1 MTFAARVSWSGL
13 DTPPSPG
20 LLLQYNITLVGTT
33 VSLSLDE
40 NGTIPIVAALDVII
54 DWGDGTFVTATIP
67 STYNHTYASTGVRIV
82 SLAGTCSTV
91 STLAQNELQ
100 GINAWNNSL
109 GLLFFQLES
118 GGGPNNLYVPD
129 NLPSSLRCVRISG
142 LFNDSSVVAWDT
154 SNLTNMSFMFQTATT
169 FNQPIGV
176 WDTSAVTTMWGM
188 FESAPAFNQDIS
200 AWSTDLVDN
209 MDFMFNNASTFD
221 QDISGWCVP
230 LIPSLPTN
238 FNDGGVLTP
247 AYFPVWGTCP
257 FPFPLPITLY
267 GGGYY
272 AFTGPANIPLP
283 ITLYGGGYNAFTG
296 SANIPLP
303 ITLSR

>member
-20 LLLQYNITLVGTT
+20 LLLQYNITSPSTT
-33 VSLSLDE
+33 VNLSLDE
-40 NGTIPIVAALDVII
+40 NGTIPIVNPLDVII
-54 DWGDGTFVTATIP
+54 DWGDGNFVTATIP
-67 STYNHTYASTGVRIV
+67 STYSHTYATTGVRIV

-100 GINAWNNSL
+100 GINVWTNSL

-129 NLPSSLRCVRISG
+129 TLPSSLRCVRISG
-142 LFNDSSVVAWDT
+142 LFDDSSVVAWDT

-176 WDTSAVTTMWGM
+176 WDTSAVTTMQGM
-188 FESAPAFNQDIS
+188 FESAPA
-200 AWSTDLVDN
+200 
-209 MDFMFNNASTFD
+209 FD

-230 LIPSLPTN
+230 LIPSLPSN
-238 FNDGGVLTP
+238 FNTGGVLTP
-247 AYFPVWGTCP
+247 AYFPVWASCP

-267 GGGYY
+267 GGGYH

-296 SANIPLP
+296 LANIPLP